1 MIGSGRAKSDNCGV
15 CKSNM
20 EAICDAMEN
29 VSYIYAWSGCEA
41 RHDCQALMLRGVVI
55 LQRTGGR
62 GRGRGF
68 MHAAIA
74 RRSGV

>member
-1 MIGSGRAKSDNCGV
+1 MT
-15 CKSNM
+15 
-20 EAICDAMEN
+20 N
-29 VSYIYAWSGCEA
+29 VMYANPMWKPYVMPLRMYRTYAWSGCEA

-55 LQRTGGR
+55 LQRAGGR
-62 GRGRGF
+62 GRGCGF